1 MSTMQKLNE
10 AMPTSDDPAP
20 VLLVEDDDCSMFN
33 KYKRTMLMLH
43 FANSNVDMTVIDM
56 ETKWNELLKATT
68 SSACRLSS
76 NTNHSTFAR
85 YAPLTHARLCVAEN
99 AATPEQRAAID
110 RFDEAKATYEPHRAL
125 YKHQDEQYR
134 LMKDNLT
141 DNHAM
146 IVFDFSPYNATA
158 LQLTQEESRRSGMQ
172 VLHVV
177 VIRSSTKARSTTT
190 TGVFRSFVRCHF
202 HIFGTA
208 GGNDLK
214 FHYIDF
220 VLESGSTNDYAFLKT
235 ALVRRRMSF
244 VSSCVTI

>member
-1 MSTMQKLNE
+1 VCPICREFFESKKFCQLARSNLHKNC
-10 AMPTSDDPAP
+10 AHCPTAIGCD
-20 VLLVEDDDCSMFN
+20 VECDHCAGDAS
-33 KYKRTMLMLH
+33 
-43 FANSNVDMTVIDM
+43 
-56 ETKWNELLKATT
+56 
-68 SSACRLSS
+68 
-76 NTNHSTFAR
+76 
-85 YAPLTHARLCVAEN
+85 CVAERE
-99 AATPEQRAAID
+99 AMPEQRAAID

-190 TGVFRSFVRCHF
+190 TGVFRSFVR
-202 HIFGTA
+202 
-208 GGNDLK
+208 
-214 FHYIDF
+214 
-220 VLESGSTNDYAFLKT
+220 
-235 ALVRRRMSF
+235 SF
-244 VSSCVTI
+244 VAIFTFSPQLAAMI